1 MAYQPKS
8 YRKFLAGSVSAALV
22 ATAVGPVVANA
33 ASFSDVN
40 PNDSHAANI
49 NALVELGYIKG
60 FTDGTFKPYQSIT
73 RGQVAKIF
81 ARILTDQG
89 FQAPD
94 KIEQVF
100 DDVPLDAKDQE
111 LVKAAAIVKA
121 AGVMTGS
128 QGKLNPAQNITRE
141 QMAKVLVEAF
151 DLTKPADFTSKITDL
166 DKADPSF
173 RDYIQ
178 TLEANGV
185 TVVTE
190 YRPKD
195 SVTRAAFASFVKRAL
210 DVSSVVTADD
220 ITEVKFV
227 DENTLE
233 VTFNG
238 ELKEVKKEDF
248 AIEGVEIDS
257 VSIKAAASAEGK
269 TTVVVIK
276 TKTKLEEG
284 KTYTISY
291 KGKTT
296 DKAKVE
302 VPVVT
307 PKVESVSAIN
317 AKQIEIKFNTKMD
330 KDSVTDVTKYSIKRA
345 GVPAVKLSDV
355 SSANEYATAELSED
369 GKTLTITFKNALT
382 TPAWGSIAEG
392 DTFNFETAKLKA
404 ANGKEIDAASYAVKY
419 SDKVAPVFVSAK
431 AVAKTTTNKITL
443 TFSEPIDYSVATVSV
458 DGVFGSLSAGSK
470 PNELV
475 VTTNANLEVGKTY
488 NLQILNVK
496 DVAGNLLTPNPVNTT
511 VTVTSDTA
519 APVVTDVK
527 VVRDNL
533 IEVTFDKSM
542 DASTLTANGT
552 VKLMDANFSN
562 TNAISSVTPKD
573 NTDNKVFLV
582 ALNPVSF
589 NDNGN
594 FLGTLVI
601 SDSAKD
607 SLGNAIAT
615 TTKAVSL
622 VKDTVKPQA
631 ISVKYVK
638 ATTYGDQ
645 TGLTNGALVVKFSEE
660 IQTSTGSIVVVDDQG
675 QTISVGSP
683 VVNGKDKT
691 ELIIPLTA
699 PVAQTAKFYTVSVSA
714 GTVKDLSS
722 QQNSNALATLTA
734 DVSAGAVTGK
744 DTAAPSITSISGV
757 AAVKATSTGNQ
768 ITFTIQDQANAG
780 ETASGVDFTTVTDVN
795 NYRLDG
801 APLPSGSYVKVTGS
815 DPSYTVTI
823 QLPFGAISKDKNYSL
838 NINGIKDKAGNVIT
852 PVAVNNVELKDDVQP
867 ELKTATLN
875 ANGTVSLGFSEDV
888 VPVATA
894 SSAVLDFT
902 VELNGST
909 LTKPAASPATDLAYE
924 LIDGTGADAG
934 KYVLRVK
941 VSKETQTVTDA
952 ATGITINGVKYTVDN
967 DGDNLLFK
975 FIDVNGNKTAD
986 NGDIIL
992 SATDVDSTT
1001 QSFDFDSYYDLTK
1014 ATSLKVGTVATPTV
1028 VTDTSTLANELVG
1041 NKKITV
1047 K

>member
-8 YRKFLAGSVSAALV
+8 YRKFAATT
-22 ATAVGPVVANA
+22 ATAAMVASAVAPVASLAAGFTDVAPQYKDAVDFLVSTGATNGKTETQFGVYEEITRLDAAVILAKVLKLDVDNA
-33 ASFSDVN
+33 KDAGFTDVPSDRAKYV
-40 PNDSHAANI
+40 
-49 NALVELGYIKG
+49 NALVEADVLNGKSDSKFGAYDKLTRVEMAKIIANAYKLEAKNDAALP
-60 FTDGTFKPYQSIT
+60 FTDVNATW
-73 RGQVAKIF
+73 
-81 ARILTDQG
+81 
-89 FQAPD
+89 AP
-94 KIEQVF
+94 F
-100 DDVPLDAKDQE
+100 
-111 LVKAAAIVKA
+111 VKALYDN
-121 AGVMTGS
+121 GVTS
-128 QGKLNPAQNITRE
+128 GKTETSFGAYQNITRG
-141 QMAKVLVEAF
+141 
-151 DLTKPADFTSKITDL
+151 DF
-166 DKADPSF
+166 AQF
-173 RDYIQ
+173 VY
-178 TLEANGV
+178 
-185 TVVTE
+185 
-190 YRPKD
+190 
-195 SVTRAAFASFVKRAL
+195 RAANL
-210 DVSSVVTADD
+210 DVAPEVV
-220 ITEVKFV
+220 
-227 DENTLE
+227 
-233 VTFNG
+233 
-238 ELKEVKKEDF
+238 
-248 AIEGVEIDS
+248 
-257 VSIKAAASAEGK
+257 
-269 TTVVVIK
+269 
-276 TKTKLEEG
+276 
-284 KTYTISY
+284 
-291 KGKTT
+291 
-296 DKAKVE
+296 
-302 VPVVT
+302 
-307 PKVESVSAIN
+307 SVSAIN

-382 TPAWGSIAEG
+382 TPLWGSIAEG

-691 ELIIPLTA
+691 ELIIPLTD

-744 DTAAPSITSISGV
+744 DTAAPSIASISGV
-757 AAVKATSTGNQ
+757 AAVKTTSTGNQ

-967 DGDNLLFK
+967 DDDNLLFK

-1001 QSFDFDSYYDLTK
+1001 QSF
-1014 ATSLKVGTVATPTV
+1014 
-1028 VTDTSTLANELVG
+1028 
-1041 NKKITV
+1041 
-1047 K
+1047 

>member
-8 YRKFLAGSVSAALV
+8 YRKFLAGTVSAA
-22 ATAVGPVVANA
+22 VVASAIAPVASA
-33 ASFSDVN
+33 ASFTDVAG
-40 PNDSHAANI
+40 SVHADDIAT
-49 NALVELGYIKG
+49 LVAKGYIKG
-60 FTDGTFKPYQSIT
+60 YSDGTFKPNKPLT
-73 RGQVAKIF
+73 RGEAAIIF
-81 ARILTDQG
+81 SRILKDAGVKAPEQG
-89 FQAPD
+89 AGFP
-94 KIEQVF
+94 
-100 DDVPLDAKDQE
+100 DVPASKAE
-111 LVKAAAIVKA
+111 LAEAVAIVKA
-121 AGVMTGS
+121 AGVMG
-128 QGKLNPAQNITRE
+128 GDEKGNFNPNANITRE
-141 QMAKVLVEAF
+141 QMAKVVVEAF
-151 DLTKPADFTSKITDL
+151 KLTKPANHTTKITDL
-166 DKADPSF
+166 DKAGSWA
-173 RDYIQ
+173 REYIQ

-185 TVVTE
+185 TKNTE
-190 YRPKD
+190 FAPKQN
-195 SVTRAAFASFVKRAL
+195 VTRGQFASFVVRAM
-210 DVSSVVTADD
+210 DVKKEVSAAD
-220 ITEVKFV
+220 ITAVKLV
-227 DENTLE
+227 DEKTLE

-248 AIEGVEIDS
+248 AIQGVEIES
-257 VSIKAAASAEGK
+257 VSIKAAAAAEAK

-276 TKTKLEEG
+276 TKTALQEG
-284 KTYTISY
+284 KSYSVSY
-291 KGKTT
+291 KGQTT
-296 DKAKVE
+296 DKAKVN

-345 GVPAVKLSDV
+345 GVTATQLSNV
-355 SSANEYATAELSED
+355 SSANEYASAELSED

-382 TPAWGSIAEG
+382 SSYWGSIAEG
-392 DTFNFETAKLKA
+392 DTFNFQTAKLKA
-404 ANGKEIDAASYAVKY
+404 VNGKEIDAASYAVKY
-419 SDKVAPVFVSAK
+419 SDKVAPAFVSAK
-431 AVAKTTTNKITL
+431 ASAKTTTNKITL
-443 TFSEPIDYSVATVSV
+443 TFSEPIDYSVASVSV

-475 VTTNANLEVGKTY
+475 VTTNSNLEAGKTY

-511 VTVTSDTA
+511 VTVTSDA
-519 APVVTDVK
+519 VAPVVTDVK

-562 TNAISSVTPKD
+562 TNAVSSVTAKD
-573 NTDNKVFLV
+573 STNKVFRI

-589 NDNGN
+589 NDSGN
-594 FLGTLVI
+594 FSGTLVI

-607 SLGNAIAT
+607 SLGNAMVT
-615 TTKAVSL
+615 TTKAVYL
-622 VKDTVKPQA
+622 VKDAVKPQA

-675 QTISVGSP
+675 RTVTVGAP
-683 VVNGKDKT
+683 VVNGKDLT

-699 PVAQTAKFYTVSVSA
+699 PVAQTAKSYTVSVSA
-714 GTVKDLSS
+714 STVKDLSS

-734 DVSAGAVTGK
+734 DVSAGAIVGK

-757 AAVKATSTGNQ
+757 AAVKATSTGNR

-780 ETASGVDFTTVTDVN
+780 ETASGVDFTTVADVN

-801 APLPSGSYVKVTGS
+801 APLPAGSYVTVAGAG
-815 DPSYTVTI
+815 PSYTVTI
-823 QLPFGAISKDKNYSL
+823 QMPFGAISKDKDNYSL

-852 PVAVNNVELKDDVQP
+852 PVAVNTVSLKDDVKP

-875 ANGTVSLGFSEDV
+875 AGGTVSLGFSEDV
-888 VPVATA
+888 VPVAA
-894 SSAVLDFT
+894 NSVLDFT

-909 LTKPAASPATDLAYE
+909 LTKPTAAPATALAYE
-924 LIDGTGADAG
+924 LVDGTGADAG

-941 VSKETQTVTDA
+941 VSKGTQTVASA
-952 ATGITINGVKYTVDN
+952 ATGITINGVKYTVSN

-975 FIDVNGNKTAD
+975 FIDVNGSGAAD

-1001 QSFDFDSYYDLTK
+1001 QAFAFDSYYDLTK
-1014 ATSLKVGTVATPTV
+1014 ATSLKVGTVANPAV
-1028 VTDTSTLANELVG
+1028 VTDASTLANELVG
-1041 NKKITV
+1041 GKKITV